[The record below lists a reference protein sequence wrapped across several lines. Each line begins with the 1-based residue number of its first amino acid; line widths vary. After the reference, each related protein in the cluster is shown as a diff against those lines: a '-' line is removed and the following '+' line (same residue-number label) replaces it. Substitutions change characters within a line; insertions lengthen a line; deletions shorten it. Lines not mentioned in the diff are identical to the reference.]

1 MATGT
6 ILDMFMPPTAETVGT
21 VRTQRIADEPYTD
34 QIRNAGM
41 SVMDAM
47 LSAAR
52 DKVVE
57 LASATEAGQNL
68 IRTAAQQQT
77 QQQIQKWGPFILI
90 GLVVAA
96 FLMGGFLFRGR

>member
-21 VRTQRIADEPYTD
+21 PRVDRIANEPYEQ
-34 QIRNAGM
+34 QIRQSGM
-41 SVMDAM
+41 SVLDAM

-57 LASATEAGQNL
+57 IASGTSIGQDLLASA
-68 IRTAAQQQT
+68 QQQ
-77 QQQIQKWGPFILI
+77 QQASFFQKWGTLLI
-90 GLVVAA
+90 VGGVALIFVLGMA
-96 FLMGGFLFRGR
+96 IGKR